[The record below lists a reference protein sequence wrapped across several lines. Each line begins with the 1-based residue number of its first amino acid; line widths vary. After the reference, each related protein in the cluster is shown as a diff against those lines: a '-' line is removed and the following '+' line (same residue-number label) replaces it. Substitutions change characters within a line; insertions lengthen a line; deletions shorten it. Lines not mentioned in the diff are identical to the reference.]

1 MASLPHEFSLPF
13 WKKEQVADQT
23 YSFYFLRTEKID
35 FKPGQYIKMTLD
47 LTEEDPRGNSRFFSL
62 CSSPLEEE
70 LIMITTK
77 IADVPSPFK
86 KKLLSLTPNESVK
99 FFGPAGVFVLPE
111 QSARPVILLAG
122 GIGITPFHSMI
133 LYASVKKCNFFITLI
148 ASFSTVEEAVF
159 YQELQDAAALQDN
172 LKVIYTIS
180 HPERSQQKWDGAK
193 GRISEEMIRKYVAHP
208 KEALFYIC
216 GPMKMVDS
224 MLELIKGMGVPQGQ
238 IKKENFT
245 GY

>member
-13 WKKEQVADQT
+13 LKKEQVADQT
-23 YSFYFLRTEKID
+23 YSFYFRRTKKID
-35 FKPGQYIKMTLD
+35 FIPGQYIRMTLD
-47 LTEEDPRGNSRFFSL
+47 LTENDPRGNSRFFSL

-70 LIMITTK
+70 FIMITTK

-86 KKLLSLTPNESVK
+86 KRLLSLTPNEVVR

-111 QSARPVILLAG
+111 QSARPIILLAG

-133 LYASVKKCNFFITLI
+133 LYASVKKCNFFITLL
-148 ASFSTVEEAVF
+148 AAFSTVEEAVF

-180 HPERSQQKWDGAK
+180 HPERSQRKWDGEK
-193 GRISEEMIRKYVAHP
+193 GRISEEMIRKYVSHP
-208 KEALFYIC
+208 EEALFYIC
-216 GPMKMVDS
+216 GPMNMVEA
-224 MLELIKGMGVPQGQ
+224 MIELIKGMGVPKEN

>member
-1 MASLPHEFSLPF
+1 MSSLPHEFSLPF

-23 YSFYFLRTEKID
+23 YSFYFRRTEKID
-35 FKPGQYIKMTLD
+35 FKPGQYIRMTLD
-47 LTEEDPRGNSRFFSL
+47 LTENDPRGNSRFFSL

-70 LIMITTK
+70 FIMITTK

-86 KKLLSLTPNESVK
+86 KRLFSLSPDESVR

-111 QSARPVILLAG
+111 QSSRPVILLAG

-133 LYASVKKCNFFITLI
+133 LYASVKKCNFFITLL
-148 ASFSTVEEAVF
+148 ASFSTVEEVVF
-159 YQELQDAAALQDN
+159 YQELQNATALQDN

-180 HPERSQQKWDGAK
+180 HPERSQQEWSDEK
-193 GRISEEMIRKYVAHP
+193 GRISEEMIRRYILHP
-208 KEALFYIC
+208 EDAFFYIC
-216 GPMKMVDS
+216 GPVAMVAA
-224 MLELIKGMGVPQGQ
+224 MLELIKGMGVPQEN